1 MTTDHKP
8 KREHGYLEVIPVLT
22 FVLLSALPFVANF
35 TAGAIAGIAEILTFY
50 PLGEPFPYL
59 FCFPTITI
67 HRRCCKLV
75 DTEIKSSLTV
85 RKG

>member
-8 KREHGYLEVIPVLT
+8 KREHAHLEVTPVLT

-59 FCFPTITI
+59 SGFPIITV
-67 HRRCCKLV
+67 HL
-75 DTEIKSSLTV
+75 
-85 RKG
+85 